1 MSIPYVIPID
11 MKNNQIL
18 NRLIQLLASDP
29 TGIQGLEWVNT
40 TSNRYKWFDGTTI
53 QTVAQ
58 LTDSLDK
65 FAAAAAAV
73 SMGGNKLTNLAT
85 PTASTDAAPKGYVD
99 AAIQGLSIKDS
110 VAWATTAAL
119 AAGTYSAGVFTETA
133 NGALSI
139 DGSSPAVGDRV
150 LVKNQATASQN
161 GVYTVT
167 QAGDGSHPFI
177 LTRATDLNTSAQF
190 VTGIYVFVEGGTANA
205 ATGWLLTTANPITL
219 DTTSLTFTQFNA
231 AGGVVAGSGINVA
244 GTTVSV
250 LTDGTTISVI
260 SSNLSVKSSAT
271 AGQHLRS
278 AGSGAAVWTSDNY
291 AVSIGDGSTL
301 SYTVNHAL
309 GSTDIMVQV
318 WETGGSK
325 RQAFPEIDITDSNNI
340 AVVFSAAPSS
350 NAYRVVVS
358 RIG

>member
-1 MSIPYVIPID
+1 MAIPFVIPID

-29 TGIQGLEWVNT
+29 TGIQGLEYANT
-40 TSNRYKWFDGTTI
+40 VSNRFKWYDGTAW

-65 FAAAAAAV
+65 LAAAAANY
-73 SMGGNKLTNLAT
+73 SMGGNKITSLGT
-85 PTASTDAAPKGYVD
+85 PTAATDAATKSYVD
-99 AAIQGLSIKDS
+99 AVSQGLDVKL
-110 VAWATTAAL
+110 ACQWATTAAL
-119 AAGTYSAGVFTETA
+119 PSCTYSAGVLTATA
-133 NGALSI
+133 NGALAVDS
-139 DGSSPAVGDRV
+139 GSPAVGDRV
-150 LVKNQATASQN
+150 LAKNQVAGLQN
-161 GVYTVT
+161 QIYVVT
-167 QAGDGSHPFI
+167 QAGDGSHPWI
-177 LTRATDLNTSAQF
+177 LTEAPDFATSAD
-190 VTGIYVFVEGGTANA
+190 VTDGAYTFITGGTSNA
-205 ATGWLLTTANPITL
+205 ATGWLLTTPDPITL
-219 DTTSLTFTQFNA
+219 GTTALTWTQFNA

-278 AGSGAAVWTSDNY
+278 AGSGAAVWTTDSY
-291 AVSIGDGSTL
+291 AASIGDGSTL

-309 GSTDIMVQV
+309 ASTDIIAQV

-325 RQAFPEIDITDSNNI
+325 RQVQVEIDIVDSNNI
-340 AVVFSAAPSS
+340 AVVFAVAPSS
-350 NAYRVVVS
+350 NAYRVVVH
-358 RIG
+358 RVV